1 MRNTGNFNLEWGYLA
16 PAPSFLRSVR
26 LVVVAATIAAT
37 ASAAVVFALVRQ
49 PAAEASVAAR
59 TLVPPVEVA
68 SAPKVPVAAE
78 LQTQSEHASTPDA
91 QHAAGATRRKARPPS
106 RKRAPLLPPL
116 AVPASLQQC
125 RARQSLPPW
134 PRRPELRRK
143 HRQRRRTRRSAR
155 RRRQRIPRPQLRG
168 CALRR
173 RRTRSNRQR
182 CRWRTMS
189 YAIVSYRIIIMTSE
203 TMIRFW
209 RGPWALPITS
219 SRRPSARCPRS
230 A

>member
-91 QHAAGATRRKARPPS
+91 QHAAGATRRES
-106 RKRAPLLPPL
+106 AP
-116 AVPASLQQC
+116 AVTQAGTTSSAAGGSGIASKM
-125 RARQSLPPW
+125 SLPPG

-143 HRQRRRTRRSAR
+143 HRQRRRIRRSVR

-189 YAIVSYRIIIMTSE
+189 YAIVWTIIMTSE

-230 A
+230 V

>member
-59 TLVPPVEVA
+59 TLAPPVEVA

-91 QHAAGATRRKARPPS
+91 QHAAGATRR
-106 RKRAPLLPPL
+106 RKRACRR
-116 AVPASLQQC
+116 ASGHHFFRRWRFRHRFNNAARASRCRCGRDVQSYGASIAKDAEQEGPRGGAGKGSRARSFAAARCVGAERGQTDSAAAGAQC
-125 RARQSLPPW
+125 RTQ
-134 PRRPELRRK
+134 
-143 HRQRRRTRRSAR
+143 
-155 RRRQRIPRPQLRG
+155 
-168 CALRR
+168 
-173 RRTRSNRQR
+173 
-182 CRWRTMS
+182 
-189 YAIVSYRIIIMTSE
+189 
-203 TMIRFW
+203 
-209 RGPWALPITS
+209 
-219 SRRPSARCPRS
+219 
-230 A
+230 